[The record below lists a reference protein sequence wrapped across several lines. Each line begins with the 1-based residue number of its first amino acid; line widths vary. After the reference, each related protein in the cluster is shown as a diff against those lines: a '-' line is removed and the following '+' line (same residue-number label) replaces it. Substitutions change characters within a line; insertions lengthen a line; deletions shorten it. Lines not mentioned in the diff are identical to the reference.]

1 MSHAR
6 PLRALFLA
14 NDGASV
20 GHVTRA
26 VAVARALQAAARRSG
41 GDAQVLLATTSTA
54 DGLLAWSGV
63 PAVRLPPPGT
73 KGIPET
79 ERRAL
84 AERVLDGAFA
94 GFAPDVLVVDTFPC
108 GPQLE
113 AWPLLR
119 AATKKVLVRRTVR
132 PDRERDAVLRSGMES
147 YDRIV
152 VPDDPVPLDIPGED
166 ARHVRVRPI
175 VMLPESEVLSHEDA
189 RAALNDAGEVQDWAD
204 DTLLSCDTTVMTH
217 RPGDRHVDGGTTHD
231 VAESIRAGMTRCGL
245 SPYVAKLTSA
255 DRGWT
260 PLQRVIRGFHCALIP
275 GGYNTTHE
283 CAAAGVPSVIF
294 PRPRDFDDQAARA
307 DRFEAAGLGI
317 RLRSL
322 DRDEVVGAVRRAL
335 ATRSAPLRCTG
346 ADETARV
353 ILELCGAAK
362 PGDRG

>member
-26 VAVARALQAAARRSG
+26 VAVARALQAAARRGG

-63 PAVRLPPPGT
+63 PAVRIPPPGA

-84 AERVLDGAFA
+84 AERVLDGALA

-119 AATKKVLVRRTVR
+119 SATKKVLVRRTVR
-132 PDRERDAVLRSGMES
+132 PERERDAVLRSGIES

-152 VPDDPVPLDIPGED
+152 VPDDPMPLDIPGED

-189 RAALNDAGEVQDWAD
+189 RAALNESGEIRDWAD
-204 DTLLSCDTTVMTH
+204 DTVLICNVSAMTH
-217 RPGDRHVDGGTTHD
+217 RPGDRHVDAGGTRD
-231 VAESIRAGMTRCGL
+231 VADSIRAGLMRC
-245 SPYVAKLTSA
+245 SQAPYVPALTSA
-255 DRGWT
+255 DKGWS
-260 PLQRVIRGFHCALIP
+260 PLQRVIRGFQCALIP

-283 CAAAGVPSVIF
+283 CAAAGVPSIIF

-307 DRFEAAGLGI
+307 DRFEAGGLGI

-322 DRDEVVGAVRRAL
+322 ERDEIVGAVRRVQT
-335 ATRSAPLRCTG
+335 TRFAPLRCTG

-362 PGDRG
+362 PGGRA